1 MLDALTRLFDT
12 RVAKP
17 REATPEAREHAL
29 RVAAATLMFEIVR
42 ADASVKEDER
52 TVLRASL
59 SSSFGLTREES
70 EELLRIAEQQS
81 REAASLYEFTALV
94 DAGLDA
100 AQKKRIVEL
109 LWLVAFADGHKD
121 AHEEHLIRRIAGL
134 LHVPHPDFID
144 ARRRARDEA
153 GEID

>member
-1 MLDALTRLFDT
+1 MLDALKRLFDT

-94 DAGLDA
+94 DA
-100 AQKKRIVEL
+100 
-109 LWLVAFADGHKD
+109 
-121 AHEEHLIRRIAGL
+121 LIALRR
-134 LHVPHPDFID
+134 
-144 ARRRARDEA
+144 
-153 GEID
+153 